1 MKTML
6 RLSLA
11 IAITAIAAPAL
22 AQSVSDTFQVRATV
36 QKSCMITATNL
47 LDFSNGSTVSYD
59 LSTNLDASTTFS
71 YRCSK
76 NTAFQIGLDAGSNPG
91 AAAAFGSRAMVNGG
105 EFLGYELYSDVAGGT
120 VWGNAVGSWVTGNS
134 GALAGVQNVTIFGR
148 IPAGQDVTPTAPAA
162 FYTDA
167 AVTITVNY

>member
-11 IAITAIAAPAL
+11 IAITAIASPAF
-22 AQSVSDTFQVRATV
+22 AQSVQDTFLVRATV
-36 QKSCMITATNL
+36 QKSCMITATNM
-47 LDFSNGSTVSYD
+47 LDFSNGGTVSYD
-59 LSTNLDASTTFS
+59 MSGFLDASTTFS

-76 NTAFQIGLDAGSNPG
+76 NTAFQIGIDAGSNPG
-91 AAAAFGSRAMVNGG
+91 AAAAFGTRAMVNGT
-105 EFLGYELYSDVAGGT
+105 EFLGYELYSDAPGGT
-120 VWGNAVGSWVTGNS
+120 VWGNAAGSWVTGNS
-134 GALAGVQNVTIFGR
+134 GAAAGVQNVPIYGR